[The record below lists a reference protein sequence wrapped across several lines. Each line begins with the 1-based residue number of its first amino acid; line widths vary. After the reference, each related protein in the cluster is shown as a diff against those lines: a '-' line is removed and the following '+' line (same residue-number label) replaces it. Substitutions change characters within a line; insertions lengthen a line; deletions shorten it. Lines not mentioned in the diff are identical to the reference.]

1 MDVPTRRLPRRQVR
15 RHNKANEA
23 LREALMQELDSP
35 TTEEEEIASLLGCEI
50 SEVALFAA
58 QVLRRTGAYSV
69 LCPGCGRGECSAYL
83 ARSGFSVTAYD
94 SSERTIQCVET
105 TAQRVGVSIEA
116 FVDDVVIPHRRLRKF
131 DAIFSHN
138 MLHQMR
144 SAQRRAL
151 LRSYHRSLRQGG
163 VLVLSVLSS
172 DDERYGYGR
181 QVEEDTY
188 EFAMG
193 ECLHFYT
200 PHELQDEL
208 SRLFEVARVEEMQE
222 VQVHCGTGQQ
232 SYRLLVATALKVRE

>member
-1 MDVPTRRLPRRQVR
+1 
-15 RHNKANEA
+15 
-23 LREALMQELDSP
+23 MQELETPS
-35 TTEEEEIASLLGCEI
+35 TEEEEIASLLGCEI

-94 SSERTIQCVET
+94 SSERTVHRVET
-105 TAQRVGVSIEA
+105 TAQRVGVTIEA

-181 QVEEDTY
+181 QVEEDTF

-200 PHELQDEL
+200 AHELQEEL
-208 SRLFEVARVEEMQE
+208 AHLFEVARVEEMQE
-222 VQVHCGTGQQ
+222 VHMQCGRGKEN
-232 SYRLLVATALKVRE
+232 YRLLVATALKVRE

>member
-1 MDVPTRRLPRRQVR
+1 
-15 RHNKANEA
+15 
-23 LREALMQELDSP
+23 MQELQTP
-35 TTEEEEIASLLGCEI
+35 TTEEEEIAALLGCEI

-94 SSERTIQCVET
+94 SSERTVQCVAS
-105 TAQRVGVSIEA
+105 TAQRVGVTIEA
-116 FVDDVVIPHRRLRKF
+116 FVDDVVIPHSRLRKF

-151 LRSYHRSLRQGG
+151 LRSYHRSLRPGG

-172 DDERYGYGR
+172 EDERYGYGR
-181 QVEEDTY
+181 QVEEDTFEY
-188 EFAMG
+188 AMG
-193 ECLHFYT
+193 ECLHFYS
-200 PHELQDEL
+200 PHELQEEL
-208 SRLFEVARVEEMQE
+208 ARLFEVARVEEMQE
-222 VQVHCGTGQQ
+222 EQIQCGKGKE
-232 SYRLLVATALKVRE
+232 SYKLLVVTALKVSE